1 MDGGMHNATRGLWDI
16 LGTEPTGDERALKRA
31 YAKRLKV
38 TRPEDDPAA
47 FQELRDAYE
56 YALRHAPRFAAEL
69 SELHATPAD
78 EVEEPAPAG
87 LPPALASGLK
97 ADAGLTPPVPA
108 PAQEPADEPQA
119 EAPAAELWGVIADAA
134 QAAHASQAAPA
145 ELWGVP
151 DEPAQEHTQQE
162 QWGVVAIDPAQEAA
176 SLWQAFLEQA
186 RRRDAVALLSAF
198 LEREELLNL
207 DVREEFDL
215 CALRY
220 CASAGY
226 ELSLRNALF
235 QQLGWEDDLSYL
247 ARRHGDLVRAAVQRY
262 RADRSFAHFS
272 DNRDSY
278 PGLDCIMSQQPP
290 SAYARQMLDKKFNLQ
305 LRELLQTIRWQH
317 GEMLAYKLDMD
328 LFEQWEQA
336 VFSRRYFKQTAFAS
350 AGLGFVLHLILS
362 SLLKVAGVSLGDM
375 GAYAS
380 LLGCQAL
387 AFALLAMHAL
397 RWPAPLFARLES
409 LQETLQQRLP
419 VLQAR
424 PGLLQL
430 AWIAP
435 YLLLTLSLFLPE
447 RGEALRIAT
456 SVGLCASALLAYAMN
471 RHLLNGV
478 LLAAALGLALVAA
491 MFMNAKGS
499 AALVIANGM
508 PMMFCLLMLALRSA
522 GGLYEECGLPVE
534 RLPRLRVAWLIGCA
548 GLLLQLHVQQL
559 PAALV
564 GAALYAWSGAGLLI
578 SPSDLRWRTV
588 WPLVLVPSLGSF
600 LLAGQDGPVR
610 AMSMMHNGVELALI
624 VLYFTVRCIYL
635 RYGTALSR
643 PGLS

>member
-1 MDGGMHNATRGLWDI
+1 MDDGMHGAERSLWDI
-16 LGTEPTGDERALKRA
+16 LGTAPTGDERAIKRA

-56 YALRHAPRFAAEL
+56 YALHHAPRFAAEL
-69 SELHATPAD
+69 AQMHATPAT
-78 EVEEPAPAG
+78 E
-87 LPPALASGLK
+87 LA
-97 ADAGLTPPVPA
+97 APVPE
-108 PAQEPADEPQA
+108 PVPVQEPADE
-119 EAPAAELWGVIADAA
+119 LWGIIADAA
-134 QAAHASQAAPA
+134 QETHAVQETPA

-151 DEPAQEHTQQE
+151 DEPAQERTPPPE
-162 QWGVVAIDPAQEAA
+162 LWGVVAIDPVQEGA
-176 SLWQAFLEQA
+176 SLWQAFLEQS
-186 RRRDAVALLSAF
+186 RRRDAAALLAGF

-207 DVREEFDL
+207 DVREEFEL

-226 ELSLRNALF
+226 ELPLRQALF
-235 QQLGWEDDLSYL
+235 EQLGWERDFSYL
-247 ARRHGDLVRAAVQRY
+247 ARSHADLVRGAVQRY

-272 DNRDSY
+272 DNRDNY
-278 PGLDCIMSQQPP
+278 PGLDCIMSQQAP
-290 SAYARQMLDKKFNLQ
+290 SAYARQLFDKKFNLQ

-317 GEMLAYKLDMD
+317 GEMLAYKLDTD

-362 SLLKVAGVSLGDM
+362 SLFKVAGISLGDM

-397 RWPAPLFARLES
+397 RWPAPLFARLRA
-409 LQETLQQRLP
+409 LQEGLQERLP
-419 VLQAR
+419 VLRQR
-424 PGLLQL
+424 RGLLQL
-430 AWIAP
+430 AWIVP
-435 YLLLTLSLFLPE
+435 FVLLALLLFLPE
-447 RGEALRIAT
+447 RSEALRIAT

-471 RHLLNGV
+471 RQLLNGV

-491 MFMNAKGS
+491 MFMNGTGS

-508 PMMFCLLMLALRSA
+508 PLMFCLLLLALRSA
-522 GGLYEECGLPVE
+522 AGLYEECGLPVA

-548 GLLLQLHVQQL
+548 GLLLPLYLQLL
-559 PAALV
+559 PAVPL
-564 GAALYAWSGAGLLI
+564 GAALYAWSCAGLLI

-588 WPLVLVPSLGSF
+588 WPLVLAPSLGSF
-600 LLAGQDGPVR
+600 LLAGQAAPVR
-610 AMSMMHNGVELALI
+610 SMSMMHNGVELALI
-624 VLYFTVRCIYL
+624 VLYFTLRCIYL
-635 RYGTALSR
+635 RYGAALSR